1 MVNTEAYVILHQILL
16 SYHRKIFLSNRVIGH
31 PNNERIATGYRKR
44 YRGHTAG
51 LGWSPMG
58 FIRPLN
64 PPQTARGPLPPPR
77 RSKRW
82 RYVPS
87 PPFFFG
93 SGVAPGVCRTPTSS
107 TGPSMPSSR
116 PAKNKLLLQRSGLLC
131 FRPAKKRWPVFLL
144 PSSLY
149 QKKSDAREKERSA
162 SLSEGK

>member
-1 MVNTEAYVILHQILL
+1 MQVHLWCCGALFFWLSTHTRRHTPGRLKHQTLRL
-16 SYHRKIFLSNRVIGH
+16 CCVWSYSGISSNRVIGR

-87 PPFFFG
+87 PPFFLG

-131 FRPAKKRWPVFLL
+131 FRPAKKR
-144 PSSLY
+144 
-149 QKKSDAREKERSA
+149 
-162 SLSEGK
+162 